1 MAKEFQR
8 LSEVTVVE
16 EVKDTSTVLVE
27 IDGEICRA
35 PKTQVG
41 GAGSVKTAIIRDS
54 GYLNAIAGLSTMV
67 ADVPAYTYE
76 CINMTFEEAY
86 ETMLNGE
93 PLMVIGMMT
102 TEGGTCVYG
111 EPTFAGTAMTGAP
124 CILIVFKSFLMDGH
138 TLFLYWTPDGLST
151 EEPGGVN

>member
-54 GYLNAIAGLSTMV
+54 GYLNIIAGLSTMIS
-67 ADVPAYTYE
+67 AAPAYTYE

-111 EPTFAGTAMTGAP
+111 EPTFAGTAIGVQCIVILFKCNTTGDTT
-124 CILIVFKSFLMDGH
+124 S
-138 TLFLYWTPDGLST
+138 LYWTADGLST
-151 EEPGGVN
+151 ERPFGEM

>member
-54 GYLNAIAGLSTMV
+54 GYLSAIAGLSTM
-67 ADVPAYTYE
+67 ATDAPAYTYE

-93 PLMVIGMMT
+93 PLMAIGMMS
-102 TEGGTCVYG
+102 TEGASCMYG
-111 EPTFAGTAMTGAP
+111 EPTFVGTTFGMQCIVITFHCNTTGDTTA
-124 CILIVFKSFLMDGH
+124 
-138 TLFLYWTPDGLST
+138 LYWTADGLST
-151 EEPGGVN
+151 ERPFGDE

>member
-27 IDGEICRA
+27 IDGEIYRA

-54 GYLNAIAGLSTMV
+54 GYLNAIAGLSTMIS
-67 ADVPAYTYE
+67 AAPAYTYE

-93 PLMVIGMMT
+93 PLMTIGMMT
-102 TEGGTCVYG
+102 TEGASCMYG
-111 EPTFAGTAMTGAP
+111 EPTFTGTVMAGVP

-138 TLFLYWTPDGLST
+138 TLFLYWTADGLST
-151 EEPGGVN
+151 EKPFGEK

>member
-8 LSEVTVVE
+8 ISEVTVVE

-27 IDGEICRA
+27 VDGEIYRA
-35 PKTQVG
+35 PKNQVG

-54 GYLNAIAGLSTMV
+54 GYLNAIAGLSTMTSD
-67 ADVPAYTYE
+67 APAYTYE

-102 TEGGTCVYG
+102 TEGVSCMYG
-111 EPTFAGTAMTGAP
+111 EPTFTGTAMAGVP
-124 CILIVFKSFLMDGH
+124 CILITFKSFLIGEY

-151 EEPGGVN
+151 EEPFGAD

>member
-8 LSEVTVVE
+8 LSEVAVVE

-27 IDGEICRA
+27 IDGEIYRA

-54 GYLNAIAGLSTMV
+54 GYLNMIAGLSTMI
-67 ADVPAYTYE
+67 AAPPAYTYE

-93 PLMVIGMMT
+93 PLTAIGMMT
-102 TEGGTCVYG
+102 AEGASCMYG
-111 EPTFAGTAMTGAP
+111 EPTFTGTAMAGVP
-124 CILIVFKSFLMDGH
+124 CILIVFRSFLMDGH
-138 TLFLYWTPDGLST
+138 ALSLYWTADGLST
-151 EEPGGVN
+151 ERPFGEM